1 MPMELQSAGG
11 SAPASARRARHLHT
25 VASKRP
31 GKKKHWQRGAP
42 RGSNSTVA
50 VVWCHGPRLP
60 AHLVPSG
67 SGRPWLRA
75 RRSMTNGPEHGPRP
89 RAGQCKRGHPL
100 PLLSPVPTSDKKI
113 RAKSKTPP
121 TPAGTRTT
129 CAVNSSGADE
139 RGGVAT
145 SSRIRR
151 GPGGR
156 RRDREGLCRKFD
168 CPSRLPCPG

>member
-11 SAPASARRARHLHT
+11 SAPASARRARHWHT

-50 VVWCHGPRLP
+50 RDLVPRP
-60 AHLVPSG
+60 TAPSSPRRLVPSG

-139 RGGVAT
+139 RGT
-145 SSRIRR
+145 SSRHSSAAKNT
-151 GPGGR
+151 GR
-156 RRDREGLCRKFD
+156 
-168 CPSRLPCPG
+168 